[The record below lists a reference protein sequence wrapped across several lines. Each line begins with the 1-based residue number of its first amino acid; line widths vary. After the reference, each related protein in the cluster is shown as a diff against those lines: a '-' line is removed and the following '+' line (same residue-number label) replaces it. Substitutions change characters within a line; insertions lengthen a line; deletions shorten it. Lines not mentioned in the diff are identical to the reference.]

1 MREINPIDWV
11 VSFFSPEAGMRRVAA
26 RNIAQVMNGYEQGGA
41 STQKKSMRGWIARA
55 LGPKDDIDLSLD
67 TLRGRSRDLF
77 MNGPIGAAA
86 LKTTNTNVIG
96 TGLRVKSRIKAERL
110 GLTTEQADQWREK
123 VEEEFELWASSK
135 HSDALRMS
143 DFYTQQMVAFLGMLM
158 NGDSFALFRQEK
170 RTPWMPYAIRLHV
183 FEADRVSTP
192 MAPGTFGDSVEG
204 KAANGNR
211 IISGVEIDAGGA
223 LVAYHISN
231 SYPTEAGYTSM
242 QLREWVRVEAY
253 GANTGRPNVLH
264 LMEPER
270 AEQRRGVPVLAPVI
284 ETLKQL
290 TRYTEAELMAAV
302 ISGMFTVFVKT
313 KGPTSEMPWG
323 NMIPYDQQVAEK
335 EPNTYEMGPG
345 AVNVLGENE
354 EIDIANPGR
363 PNAQFDPFVNSLCR
377 YIGAALEIP
386 YELLLKNFQSSY
398 SASRAALLEAWKMFR
413 KRRQWTAKEFC
424 QPVYEEWLA
433 EAVAI
438 GRIRAPG
445 FFNDPAIRR
454 AWCATEWTGPAPG
467 QLDPVKE
474 AEAAGLRIKLG
485 LSTRERE
492 ALEANGSDFWA
503 NVESQKIERQ
513 AMLDAGMNPDSE
525 KEVRTDNDI
534 QPDQNREG

>member
-1 MREINPIDWV
+1 MIRINLVDMV
-11 VSFFSPEAGMRRVAA
+11 VSYFSPEAGMRRAAA
-26 RNIAQVMNGYEQGGA
+26 RQISSIMNGYDQGGA
-41 STQKKSMRGWIARA
+41 STQKKSMRGWIADA
-55 LGPKDDIDLSLD
+55 LGPKDDIDRSLD
-67 TLRGRSRDLF
+67 KLRGRSRDLY

-96 TGLRVKSRIKAERL
+96 TGLRMKSRIKAERL
-110 GLTTEQADQWREK
+110 GLTPEQADRWREQ

-135 HSDALRMS
+135 HSDALRMN

-170 RTPWMPYAIRLHV
+170 RAPWMPYSLRLHV
-183 FEADRVSTP
+183 IEADRVSTP
-192 MAPGTFGDSVEG
+192 MSAGTLGDSIEG
-204 KAANGNR
+204 RVSNGNR
-211 IISGVEIDAGGA
+211 IISGVEIDANGA
-223 LVAYHISN
+223 LLAYHISN
-231 SYPTEAGYTSM
+231 SYPTETGYTST
-242 QLREWVRVEAY
+242 QLRKWVRVEAY
-253 GANTGRPNVLH
+253 GARTGRPNILH

-270 AEQRRGVPVLAPVI
+270 AEQRRGVPILASVI

-302 ISGMFTVFVKT
+302 ISGFFTVFVKT
-313 KGPTSEMPWG
+313 KGPSSEMPWTD
-323 NMIPYDQQVAEK
+323 MIQPEQRVSDK
-335 EPNTYEMGPG
+335 NSIDYEMGPG
-345 AVNVLGENE
+345 TVNVLGENE

-424 QPVYEEWLA
+424 QPVFEEWLA

-438 GRIRAPG
+438 GRIHAPG

-474 AEAAGLRIKLG
+474 AQAAALRIKLR
-485 LSTRERE
+485 LSTHERE
-492 ALEANGSDFWA
+492 ALETNGSDFWA
-503 NVESQKIERQ
+503 NVESQRVERQ
-513 AMLDAGMNPDSE
+513 AMIDAGMSPDE
-525 KEVRTDNDI
+525 AAQQGPAQQREEVN
-534 QPDQNREG
+534 EE